1 MGVIRPCFCQHAA
14 GQCIY
19 DLLKMFPPLT
29 SLPAR
34 AVWRSNARV
43 TTTVPKLGT
52 ISAAINEPTMSCH
65 EPITMS
71 NIYRKC

>member
-1 MGVIRPCFCQHAA
+1 MKRNEAWRVYGALLHAA

-43 TTTVPKLGT
+43 TTTVPSPYHVPSSL
-52 ISAAINEPTMSCH
+52 ACH
-65 EPITMS
+65 VL
-71 NIYRKC
+71 YAL